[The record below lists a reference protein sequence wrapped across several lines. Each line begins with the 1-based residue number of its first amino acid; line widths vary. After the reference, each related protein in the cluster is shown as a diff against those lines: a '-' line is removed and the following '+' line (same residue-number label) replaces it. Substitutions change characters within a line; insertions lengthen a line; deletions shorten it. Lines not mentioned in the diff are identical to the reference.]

1 VVAGIGCS
9 SDGVSFVMAT
19 VGFSNSSG
27 RSFEPVGE
35 GMGE

>member
-1 VVAGIGCS
+1 MVAGIGCG

-19 VGFSNSSG
+19 VDFSNSSG
-27 RSFEPVGE
+27 RSFAGE